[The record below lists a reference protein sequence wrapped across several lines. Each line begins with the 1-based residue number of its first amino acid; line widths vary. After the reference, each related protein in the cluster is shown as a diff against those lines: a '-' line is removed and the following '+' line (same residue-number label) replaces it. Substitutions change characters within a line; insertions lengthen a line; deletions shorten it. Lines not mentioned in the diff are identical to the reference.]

1 MNWAGVSGTSI
12 APVILLGDCTL
23 FCGLGVEPGEA
34 ENLVGFFQIAFGES
48 FFSISLLILGIAL
61 FKKSVSLLIGFL
73 PRRFGME

>member
-1 MNWAGVSGTSI
+1 
-12 APVILLGDCTL
+12 
-23 FCGLGVEPGEA
+23 VEPGED

-61 FKKSVSLLIGFL
+61 FNKSVSLLIGFL